1 MYLSLQIVVQEI
13 KKIYDTIVS
22 KNSIDSQWLST
33 HFFNTI
39 GSQQEFVNN
48 VGDQTYLE
56 YKEVIYVYDEE
67 YK

>member
-1 MYLSLQIVVQEI
+1 MYLSLQIVVQ
-13 KKIYDTIVS
+13 KIRRTYDTIVS
-22 KNSIDSQWLST
+22 KNSIKSQSLSI

-56 YKEVIYVYDEE
+56 YKEVIHV
-67 YK
+67 

>member
-1 MYLSLQIVVQEI
+1 MYLSLQIVI
-13 KKIYDTIVS
+13 KKKEKTYDTIVS
-22 KNSIDSQWLST
+22 KNSIDSQWLSI

-56 YKEVIYVYDEE
+56 YKEVIHVYDEE